1 LSAGDPLRTWFNQTP
16 AVDAVEHPRPI
27 ERAAPGRALEL
38 RAQLEQMPPQ
48 PIDHVAITVT
58 ELNPHNAASDDGLL
72 ERFAGSLAYAIC
84 EVPDA
89 PARGPG

>member
-16 AVDAVEHPRPI
+16 AVDAVEHPR
-27 ERAAPGRALEL
+27 
-38 RAQLEQMPPQ
+38 